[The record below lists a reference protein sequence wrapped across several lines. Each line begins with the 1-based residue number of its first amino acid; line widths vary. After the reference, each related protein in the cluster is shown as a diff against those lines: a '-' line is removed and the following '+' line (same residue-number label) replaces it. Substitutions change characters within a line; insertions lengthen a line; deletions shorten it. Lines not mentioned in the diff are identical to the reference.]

1 MESVA
6 TIGDARL
13 QQKTYCYSENAHFEV
28 VGTNE
33 VYRFSLGNVLRLSDR
48 CLHIAAIF
56 YLLISTGCS
65 ESSVPEDTVL
75 NIPMRLRG
83 TYSEAHTAFYEHI
96 DKYIQIKE
104 TNPAL
109 ALAELKKAIEIQ
121 FEGHAKSDEYVTLLF
136 ALDAA
141 GEGTLPQTLAINKLV
156 LEMVVDNNFS
166 NEIIRLQRRSVERD
180 EQWIAALKAE
190 GKDPDEQYF
199 RFIFIPTE

>member
-33 VYRFSLGNVLRLSDR
+33 VYRFSLGNVLRFSDR

-75 NIPMRLRG
+75 YIPMRLRG

-96 DKYIQIKE
+96 EKYLQLKQ
-104 TNPAL
+104 TNNPAL
-109 ALAELKKAIEIQ
+109 ALAELKKAVWIQ
-121 FEGHAKSDEYVTLLF
+121 YEGHPKSDEYLILLF
-136 ALDAA
+136 ELYQINVIRIVFPFCKSTENRHVPAPSLCFRRTIDTFSQPLLQELRAL
-141 GEGTLPQTLAINKLV
+141 
-156 LEMVVDNNFS
+156 
-166 NEIIRLQRRSVERD
+166 
-180 EQWIAALKAE
+180 
-190 GKDPDEQYF
+190 
-199 RFIFIPTE
+199 

>member
-1 MESVA
+1 M
-6 TIGDARL
+6 
-13 QQKTYCYSENAHFEV
+13 
-28 VGTNE
+28 
-33 VYRFSLGNVLRLSDR
+33 RLSDR
-48 CLHIAAIF
+48 CLHIAIIF

-75 NIPMRLRG
+75 YIAMRIRG
-83 TYSEAHTAFYEHI
+83 PYSEIHTEFYEHI
-96 DKYIQIKE
+96 YKYIQLKE

-121 FEGHAKSDEYVTLLF
+121 FEGHAKSDEYVIWLF

-141 GEGTLPQTLAINKLV
+141 GEATLPQTLAINKLV

-180 EQWIAALKAE
+180 AQRIKALKAE

-199 RFIFIPTE
+199 RFILMPTE